1 MMPVVL
7 EMGNPAIRPRHW
19 ERIFAGIGEAYD
31 PDAAFTLNQLV
42 KAGVIE
48 KAELVSEVSGAASGE
63 SQIEESL
70 ESVAGS
76 WTSVEFVVLNHRDT
90 PGLFILGGLDDI
102 FTLLE
107 DSSVTLQTMMGSRF
121 IMGVRDA
128 VEEWDKKLRLL
139 SETLDE
145 WIALQRTW
153 M

>member
-1 MMPVVL
+1 M
-7 EMGNPAIRPRHW
+7 
-19 ERIFAGIGEAYD
+19 
-31 PDAAFTLNQLV
+31 
-42 KAGVIE
+42 
-48 KAELVSEVSGAASGE
+48 SEVSGAASGE